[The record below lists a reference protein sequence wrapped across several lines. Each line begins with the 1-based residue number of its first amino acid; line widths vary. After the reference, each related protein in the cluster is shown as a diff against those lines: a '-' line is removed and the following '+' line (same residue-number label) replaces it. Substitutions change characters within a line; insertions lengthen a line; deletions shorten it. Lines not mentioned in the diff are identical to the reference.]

1 MVKVVKGMMKLGSN
15 MMKLDKVYK
24 QRNTTQCF
32 QSLTN
37 RITTITN
44 IMSPP
49 VLMCVSKEEREKAGY
64 TSFRQW
70 LENPQN
76 EYIGPN
82 VRKYAPNH
90 PQSHWTN
97 PFYGYYQ
104 GEEAN
109 ELYES
114 FIRNNDILKKC
125 LPALKDKVLGCWC
138 TNGCHGEVL
147 IKLYKQYVH
156 ENDESKMMFYMNK

>member
-1 MVKVVKGMMKLGSN
+1 MV
-15 MMKLDKVYK
+15 KLDKVYK

-37 RITTITN
+37 HITTNNN

-76 EYIGPN
+76 EFIGPN
-82 VRKYAPNH
+82 VRKYAPYH
-90 PQSHWTN
+90 PHSQWTN

-156 ENDESKMMFYMNK
+156 ENDESKMMFYLNK